1 MQCLLKLCSPLI
13 EIIGIRL
20 ISLTL
25 MFTLP
30 APSIFFCKSVQLVRI
45 SPLTIL
51 SACRVNVPYFRYNLL
66 RRGRRVKRAGVA
78 IISLIIHYKPYGIF

>member
-30 APSIFFCKSVQLVRI
+30 APSIFFCKSMRVC
-45 SPLTIL
+45 SYFMC
-51 SACRVNVPYFRYNLL
+51 CRWTKL
-66 RRGRRVKRAGVA
+66 RAYVDNIPRLR
-78 IISLIIHYKPYGIF
+78 SLQPVG